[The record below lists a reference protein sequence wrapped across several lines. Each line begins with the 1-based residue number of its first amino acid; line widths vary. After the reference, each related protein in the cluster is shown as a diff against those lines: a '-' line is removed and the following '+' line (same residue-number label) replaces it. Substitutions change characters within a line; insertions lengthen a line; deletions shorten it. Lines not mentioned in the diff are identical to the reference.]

1 MKFKG
6 LFVVKKIGESF
17 YAVPTGKTATEM
29 KCMIK
34 LNDTASLLFESAIN
48 GTDENGLC
56 ELLTERFGIPMEQA
70 KEDVEDFVST
80 LKGANIIE

>member
-6 LFVVKKIGESF
+6 LFVVKKIGETF

-34 LNDTASLLFESAIN
+34 LNETASLLFESAIN
-48 GTDENGLC
+48 GADENKLC
-56 ELLTERFGIPMEQA
+56 ELLVDRFGIPTEQA
-70 KEDVEDFVST
+70 KADVEEFIST

>member
-6 LFVVKKIGESF
+6 LFVVKKIGDTF

-34 LNDTASLLFESAIN
+34 LNETASLLFESAVN
-48 GTDENGLC
+48 GSDENGLC
-56 ELLTERFGIPMEQA
+56 ELLVERFGIPKEQA
-70 KEDVEDFVST
+70 KEDVSDFICT